1 MSFHASFLSFVKT
14 NYPFF
19 KNSFSEDI
27 FSNRMISPYKITL
40 PKRQYKKAV
49 QVIKAICQLK
59 TNPLFLSK
67 LSSDMPLAAPS
78 SVLMSFDFY
87 CHNNGLQLLEINTN
101 ASGIFLAFLLEQYHC
116 VENGIQWESIHE
128 MFRHAFPEIKTG
140 IAIVDESPLQQK
152 TYFEQEQF
160 LRFFEYHGYPTF
172 IWDLKDITFNAPFFK
187 KGSQQVKCIYNRCCD
202 FYLSA
207 PSALKKA
214 YMENPSSINPHPYD
228 YYLFADKLRLTQFG
242 DPLFL
247 ESLHLTEENKKNIL
261 SVVAPAK
268 PLSDYDID
276 TLWKERKKLFFKPR
290 QSYGSKGSYKGES
303 LSKKVFEQI
312 VSGDYIAQ
320 PYIQAEIQH
329 GFKYDLRFYVYQGSV
344 LGVVARL
351 FQGQVTNFQTEN
363 GGFAP
368 VFLHEDVSRDNP
380 SSN

>member
-1 MSFHASFLSFVKT
+1 MSFHQSFFSFVKT

-40 PKRQYKKAV
+40 PKRQYKEAV
-49 QVIKAICQLK
+49 QAIKAICQLK
-59 TNPLFLSK
+59 TNPSFLST
-67 LSSDMPLAAPS
+67 LSSKIPLAAPS

-87 CHNNGLQLLEINTN
+87 CHNSRLQLLEINTN
-101 ASGIFLAFLLEQYHC
+101 ASGIFLAFLLEQYHG
-116 VENGIQWESIHE
+116 VENGIQFDDVHH
-128 MFRHAFPEIKTG
+128 MFRRAFPKIKTG

-160 LRFFEYHGYPTF
+160 LRFFEFHGYPAF
-172 IWDLKDITFNAPFFK
+172 IWDLKDITFNDPFFK

-202 FYLSA
+202 FYLST
-207 PSALKKA
+207 PSALQEGYQQHPA
-214 YMENPSSINPHPYD
+214 SINPHPYD

-247 ESLHLTEENKKNIL
+247 ESLNLTEEEIKSIL
-261 SVVAPAK
+261 NVVAHAK
-268 PLSDYDID
+268 TVSDYDTD

-312 VSGDYIAQ
+312 VSGNYIAQ
-320 PYIQAEIQH
+320 PYIQADSQH
-329 GFKYDLRFYVYQGSV
+329 GFKYDLRFYVYDGTV

-363 GGFAP
+363 GGFAS
-368 VFLHEDVSRDNP
+368 VFLHNDV
-380 SSN
+380 